1 MALQDQVPAVERNPW
16 GILCL
21 ILNIVPWAGIGSI
34 IAGAKA
40 SHTKTIVFGIIQFVT
55 AVILIGWI
63 WSIVWGVLIFMKS
76 TVTAPAA
83 NAHRSA

>member
-1 MALQDQVPAVERNPW
+1 MALQDQVPAVERSPW

-21 ILNIVPWAGIGSI
+21 ILNIVPLPGLGSI
-34 IAGAKA
+34 IAGAKT

-55 AVILIGWI
+55 AFIVIGWI

-76 TVTAPAA
+76 T
-83 NAHRSA
+83 